1 MTYRIMHIKCCILT
15 LYSKERGGG
24 GGGGGQAIFLAVS
37 RGGGGEEV
45 IVFKFCKEG
54 GIQKLDNGLA
64 SLTPPPNT

>member
-15 LYSKERGGG
+15 LYSKGAGGG
-24 GGGGGQAIFLAVS
+24 GGGRSGYISCGFQ
-37 RGGGGEEV
+37 GGGGEEV